1 MPSLRTLYPRA
12 ANKRLPSSD
21 PVMRNARFAFFKA
34 AGTNFLYLQ
43 LLFLGLFCYIFG
55 SLFQQNSH
63 IHNIGI
69 VLVDYDGGAIGDA
82 IRAAYTGLQA
92 TGFPTLTEQSPSEFE
107 TTGKLWEAVC
117 HTTYWGALYVAPG
130 ASGRLHD
137 ALTGGAAAS
146 SAYNRTDVLTYI
158 WNEALYPA
166 VVDSAVSGSIQ
177 ALTEAARI
185 AYSTGNGTGDIT
197 SVSGPALSVLAN
209 PWELQSVNMQPTS
222 QGSRVIYN
230 TVVIIL
236 VLIQEFFYLGT
247 INGLYAQFK
256 LYGRLNPARI
266 IAVRFLISLAY
277 TFIGSLCV
285 IGAIFAFKSGWDIN
299 GNQFVLSW
307 MALWLFAHTNFLTF
321 DIFTIYLGPPFIPM
335 SLIAWVILNVT
346 SVILPFDV
354 SPGFYRVGY
363 LFPAHEVYQILTD
376 IWSRG
381 CNPQLRYALPILFAW
396 EILGL
401 SLSSVGVYRRSHYA
415 ALGEERQ
422 TREFKERLDAAV
434 EYEMSRLKKEGE
446 KQHREQV
453 EKPEPSKAAE
463 AEPHRDPPSGA
474 SAPETDSD
482 DSDMEASM
490 REELADIIERVNTRQ
505 QQRRRST
512 PIVNFGPSFDLP
524 FNHDNDDDDDEIR

>member
-12 ANKRLPSSD
+12 TEKRLPSSD

-63 IHNIGI
+63 THNIGI

-82 IRAAYTGLQA
+82 IRKAYAGLQA
-92 TGFPTLTEQSPSEFE
+92 DGFPTLIEQSPSEFE

-146 SAYNRTDVLTYI
+146 LAYNRTDVLTYI

-166 VVDSAVSGSIQ
+166 VVDSAVSGGIQ
-177 ALTEAARI
+177 ALAEAARI

-197 SVSGPALSVLAN
+197 SVSGPALSVLAS
-209 PWELQSVNMQPTS
+209 PWELQSVNIQPTS

-299 GNQFVLSW
+299 GSQFVLSW
-307 MALWLFAHTNFLTF
+307 MALWLFAHSNFLTF
-321 DIFTIYLGPPFIPM
+321 DIFTIYLSPPFIPM
-335 SLIAWVILNVT
+335 SLIVWVILNVT
-346 SVILPFDV
+346 SIILPFGL
-354 SPGFYRVGY
+354 SPGFYRLGY
-363 LFPAHEVYQILTD
+363 FFPAHEVYQVLTD

-401 SLSSVGVYRRSHYA
+401 GLSTVGVYRRSHYTA
-415 ALGEERQ
+415 IGEERQ
-422 TREFKERLDAAV
+422 ASELKERLDAAV
-434 EYEMSRLKKEGE
+434 DYEMSRLKRESE
-446 KQHREQV
+446 KQHREQA
-453 EKPEPSKAAE
+453 EKPEQSKAADAEHHPETSATTPE
-463 AEPHRDPPSGA
+463 AE
-474 SAPETDSD
+474 ED
-482 DSDMEASM
+482 DSDTEASM
-490 REELADIIERVNTRQ
+490 REELADVIERVNTRQ
-505 QQRRRST
+505 QRRKQST
-512 PIVNFGPSFDLP
+512 PTINFGPSFDLP
-524 FNHDNDDDDDEIR
+524 FNHGNEGDESI